1 MEKYLD
7 YAMGHNRSNRMPLFV
22 KPVEKLST
30 KEVMWLMRDHY
41 EDTPLD
47 MRNDIGAGGHNLPYR
62 WRPMTFT
69 VDGQSTSTNV
79 RSPRSRRASG
89 SFPKAEAG
97 CPTRS
102 EDCCGSESTTR
113 AHRA

>member
-22 KPVEKLST
+22 KPVEKLSA

-47 MRNDIGAGGHNLPYR
+47 MRNDIGAGGHN
-62 WRPMTFT
+62 
-69 VDGQSTSTNV
+69 
-79 RSPRSRRASG
+79 RRT
-89 SFPKAEAG
+89 AG
-97 CPTRS
+97 AR
-102 EDCCGSESTTR
+102 
-113 AHRA
+113 